1 MRYYE
6 DLPLDKAQFTN
17 SYTMEKQEI
26 MEFAG
31 RWDPQPFHTNEE
43 EAKKWPLGLTASS
56 VHTIAASVKL
66 AQEMSMSEQQT
77 AVIAGLGWD
86 NVRMPHPVRPNDE
99 IRVKAWMSEKR
110 DSKSRPD
117 CGIVT
122 SQFEVFNQDKVLVL
136 SYSIASLVMKRPTVS
151 SDSN

>member
-6 DLPLDKAQFTN
+6 DLPLNEFQHTN
-17 SYTMEKQEI
+17 NYTMEKQEI

-31 RWDPQPFHTNEE
+31 RWDPQPFHTDEE

-66 AQEMSMSEQQT
+66 AQEMSMSKQQT
-77 AVIAGLGWD
+77 AVVAGLGWD
-86 NVRMPHPVRPNDE
+86 NVRMPHPVRPNDV

-110 DSKSRPD
+110 DSNSRPD

-122 SQFEVFNQDKVLVL
+122 SQFEVYNQDDVMVL
-136 SYSIASLVMKRPTVS
+136 SYSIASLVMKRPVESAT
-151 SDSN
+151 